1 MDLEPWNQFSHANLN
16 ENLKESS
23 NYNLSWGTKV
33 VSKVSIIN
41 DHTNSDDFKNAAFLR
56 KKFLIISIA
65 FCNYLIT
72 FVENICS

>member
-1 MDLEPWNQFSHANLN
+1 MNCKHSMDLEPWNQFSHANLN

-56 KKFLIISIA
+56 KKISNYFNCFL
-65 FCNYLIT
+65 
-72 FVENICS
+72 